1 MSCFVSRVYHGCLF
15 TSSGQN
21 IYGFLIHPGFVVKQ
35 CRRFEMMFVTKFY
48 RFRLF
53 FNFLAHRL
61 STYQPKVSKRPG
73 SLMERIRKQELLLR
87 DAKAP
92 KTAHS
97 LRVNGRSYLQAIK
110 VVKIKELQL
119 NVALGGVS
127 SHPGVNQT
135 LFDKV
140 T

>member
-1 MSCFVSRVYHGCLF
+1 M
-15 TSSGQN
+15 
-21 IYGFLIHPGFVVKQ
+21 
-35 CRRFEMMFVTKFY
+35 
-48 RFRLF
+48 
-53 FNFLAHRL
+53 
-61 STYQPKVSKRPG
+61 
-73 SLMERIRKQELLLR
+73 LLR

>member
-1 MSCFVSRVYHGCLF
+1 M
-15 TSSGQN
+15 
-21 IYGFLIHPGFVVKQ
+21 
-35 CRRFEMMFVTKFY
+35 
-48 RFRLF
+48 
-53 FNFLAHRL
+53 
-61 STYQPKVSKRPG
+61 
-73 SLMERIRKQELLLR
+73 LLR

-119 NVALGGVS
+119 LNVALGGVS